1 MRKELFVSLYMLY
14 KIDSFAEKFLPIT
27 EDIFDTDSILVIRS
41 LIQIW
46 HQEEV
51 KRRATATQAVSQV
64 VR

>member
-1 MRKELFVSLYMLY
+1 MLY

-51 KRRATATQAVSQV
+51 KRRTTATQAVFQV